1 MECVFCGIVK
11 KEIPARIVYE
21 DEKVM
26 AFLDINPVSK
36 GHTLVIPKE
45 HHEDIMEMPD
55 EILGSVVS
63 VVKKVSAALKKALGA
78 DGINILQSNG
88 SVAGQ
93 VIKHVHFH
101 VIPRFEGDGISFEL
115 KNGKLDEQVMDD
127 IEKKIKSMLGENEER
142 KKESESEAIRSERED
157 FLIKRDLEIT

>member
-45 HHEDIMEMPD
+45 HHEDIF
-55 EILGSVVS
+55 EIPEDVLSS
-63 VVKKVSAALKKALGA
+63 LIKVVKKISVAVRKTLNA
-78 DGINILQSNG
+78 DGVNILQSNG
-88 SVAGQ
+88 SAAGQ

-115 KNGKLDEQVMDD
+115 KHGKLDEQVMDD